1 MSSDLYSEIINCNS
15 PIDVRNILLKI
26 NDKIEWNPLGGRINN
41 LSTVNLG
48 SDPAAGVIERI
59 TNSMDAVIES
69 SLNGHDAENRNPRE
83 IVEELFSIK
92 DGRLKSI
99 KDFKKQNELTKK
111 IQVTVLDSGNTNRPT
126 LEIRDHGIGVDAKD
140 FSNTVLSLNS
150 NNKIKKQHLLGAF
163 GQGGATSFSYN
174 DLTLIMSKKNKK
186 GCNVISWTFVRINPG
201 KQQDKHGWY
210 EYCIDKKTG
219 LPFVI
224 QDNEHLFEPGTL
236 IRHVMM
242 DLGKYKGRIT
252 TPSNS
257 LWFLCHN
264 YLFDPILPFTIADRR
279 KDRNETRTIS
289 GNHRLLTKSE
299 NLEYAKEIPITFKNG
314 KLKIFYWVLK
324 HDGENAK
331 NRIKHYTLSSQPIII
346 TLNGQKQGYFSNKL
360 IKDNLNLSFLEKY
373 IIIQI
378 ECDLIDNESKRQL
391 FSTTREKLRDT
402 SIYDELKNVL
412 IETLSEDDELKKLDF
427 DRRRIYFSRKNEN
440 LNEYTRKNI
449 TSKIN
454 SYIKNGNGKT
464 KSNSPSILSGTV
476 VNSEK
481 INIKT
486 PSTFLK
492 ILNNKEV
499 YAKAGQMFSL
509 KFKTDSDP
517 DRFYD
522 PECFYAEFEDI
533 TFGYFTGSVRV
544 KDGYGLAY
552 FKLNENL
559 KNGQSSKLILKLKNE
574 QYNVLS
580 DEINVEVHLKETKE
594 KVIKEK
600 VINVEFIYAND
611 PFFIQNNFNKS
622 SVGNLIISENEI
634 TILVSAENLNFE
646 KLIAKAQK
654 INEEAVVT
662 IRSKY
667 LEQTSLFI
675 YMILSENTQAEKQNI
690 SLLEKMVESVCYLLN
705 DHFNLIISDPK
716 KKYEAEM
723 AKN

>member
-1 MSSDLYSEIINCNS
+1 MTKNLYLEIINCHS
-15 PIDVRNILLKI
+15 PIDARNILLKLNGKI
-26 NDKIEWNPLGGRINN
+26 NWKPLGGRINN

-92 DGRLKSI
+92 EGRLKSI

-140 FSNTVLSLNS
+140 FSNTVLSLNA

-174 DLTLIMSKKNKK
+174 DITLIMSKKNKK
-186 GCNVISWTFVRINPG
+186 GVDVVSWTFVRINPG
-201 KQQDKHGWY
+201 NQMDKHGWY
-210 EYCIDKKTG
+210 EYCIDKETG

-224 QDNEHLFEPGTL
+224 EDTNNLFAPGTL
-236 IRHVMM
+236 IRHLMM

-252 TPSNS
+252 TPTNS

-264 YLFDPILPFTIADRR
+264 YLFDPVLPFTIADKR
-279 KDRNETRTIS
+279 KDRNESRTVS
-289 GNHRLLTKSE
+289 GNHRLLSKSD
-299 NLEYAKEIPITFKNG
+299 NLEYYKEIPITFKNG

-324 HDGENAK
+324 HDGEKAQ
-331 NRIKHYTLSSQPIII
+331 NRIKHYTLTSQPIII

-360 IKDNLNLSFLEKY
+360 IKEDLNLSFLEKY

-378 ECDLIDNESKRQL
+378 ECDLIDNDSKRQL

-402 SIYDELKNVL
+402 SIYDDLKKVL
-412 IETLSEDDELKKLDF
+412 IETLSEEDELKKLDF

-440 LNEYTRKNI
+440 LSDYTRKNI
-449 TSKIN
+449 TSKIT
-454 SYIKNGNGKT
+454 SYINNGS
-464 KSNSPSILSGTV
+464 SNSKNATIFNGEII
-476 VNSEK
+476 NADK

-486 PSTFLK
+486 PSTFLE
-492 ILNNKEV
+492 ILNDKV
-499 YAKAGQMFSL
+499 IKASPGKMFSV
-509 KFKTDSDP
+509 KFKTNSDP

-522 PECFYAEFEDI
+522 PECFYAEFIDSA
-533 TFGYFTGSVRV
+533 FGYFTGSVRV
-544 KDGYGLAY
+544 KDGYGIAY
-552 FKLNENL
+552 FKLSENI
-559 KNGQSSKLILKLKNE
+559 NSDASSKLILKLKNE
-574 QYNVLS
+574 QYDVLT
-580 DEINVEVHLKETKE
+580 DDVIVEVNIKE
-594 KVIKEK
+594 KGDKPKLEK
-600 VINVEFIYAND
+600 VINVEYIYAND
-611 PFFIQNNFNKS
+611 PYYIQNNFNKNT
-622 SVGNLIISENEI
+622 VGDLVVNENEI
-634 TILVSAENLNFE
+634 TIFVSAENLNFE

-654 INEEAVVT
+654 INEDAVVT
-662 IRSKY
+662 MRSKY

-675 YMILSENTQAEKQNI
+675 YMILSRNTQVEQQNR

-705 DHFNLIISDPK
+705 DHFDLIISDTK
-716 KKYEAEM
+716 NKYEAKM

>member
-1 MSSDLYSEIINCNS
+1 MTKNLYLEIINCHS
-15 PIDVRNILLKI
+15 PIDARNILLKLNGKI
-26 NDKIEWNPLGGRINN
+26 NWKPLGGRINN

-92 DGRLKSI
+92 EGRLKSI

-140 FSNTVLSLNS
+140 FSNTVLSLNA

-174 DLTLIMSKKNKK
+174 DITLIMSKKNKK
-186 GCNVISWTFVRINPG
+186 GIDVVSWTFVRINPG
-201 KQQDKHGWY
+201 NQMDKHGWY
-210 EYCIDKKTG
+210 EYCIDKETG

-224 QDNEHLFEPGTL
+224 EDTNNLFAPGTL
-236 IRHVMM
+236 IRHLMM

-252 TPSNS
+252 TPTNS

-264 YLFDPILPFTIADRR
+264 YLFDPVLPFTIADKR
-279 KDRNETRTIS
+279 KDRNESRTVS
-289 GNHRLLTKSE
+289 GNHRLLSKSE
-299 NLEYAKEIPITFKNG
+299 NLEHYKEIPITFKNG

-324 HDGENAK
+324 HDGEKAQ
-331 NRIKHYTLSSQPIII
+331 NRIKHYTLTSQPIII

-360 IKDNLNLSFLEKY
+360 IKEDLNLSFLEKY

-378 ECDLIDNESKRQL
+378 ECDLIDNDSKRQL

-402 SIYDELKNVL
+402 SIYDDLKKVL
-412 IETLSEDDELKKLDF
+412 IETLSEEDELKKLDF

-440 LNEYTRKNI
+440 LSDYTRKNI
-449 TSKIN
+449 TSKIT
-454 SYIKNGNGKT
+454 SYINNGS
-464 KSNSPSILSGTV
+464 SNSKNATIFNGEII
-476 VNSEK
+476 NADK

-486 PSTFLK
+486 PSTFLE
-492 ILNNKEV
+492 ILNEKV
-499 YAKAGQMFSL
+499 IKASPGKMFSV

-522 PECFYAEFEDI
+522 PECFYAEFIDSA
-533 TFGYFTGSVRV
+533 FGYFTGSVRA
-544 KDGYGLAY
+544 KDGYGIAY
-552 FKLNENL
+552 FKLSENI
-559 KNGQSSKLILKLKNE
+559 NSDASSKLILKLKNE
-574 QYNVLS
+574 QYDVLT
-580 DEINVEVHLKETKE
+580 DDVTVEVNIKE
-594 KVIKEK
+594 KGDKPKLEK
-600 VINVEFIYAND
+600 VINVEYIYAND
-611 PFFIQNNFNKS
+611 PYYIQNNFNKNT
-622 SVGNLIISENEI
+622 VGDLVVNENEI
-634 TILVSAENLNFE
+634 TIFVSAENLNFE

-654 INEEAVVT
+654 INEDAVVT
-662 IRSKY
+662 MRSKY

-675 YMILSENTQAEKQNI
+675 YMILSRNTQVEQQNR
-690 SLLEKMVESVCYLLN
+690 SLLEKMVESVCHLLN
-705 DHFNLIISDPK
+705 DHFDLIISDTK
-716 KKYEAEM
+716 NKYEAKM

>member
-1 MSSDLYSEIINCNS
+1 MTKNLYLEIINCQS
-15 PIDVRNILLKI
+15 PIDARNILLKL
-26 NDKIEWNPLGGRINN
+26 NGKISWKPLGGRINN

-92 DGRLKSI
+92 EGRLKSI

-140 FSNTVLSLNS
+140 FSNTVLSLNA

-174 DLTLIMSKKNKK
+174 DITLIMSKKNKK
-186 GCNVISWTFVRINPG
+186 GIDVVSWTFVRINPG
-201 KQQDKHGWY
+201 NQMDKHGWY
-210 EYCIDKKTG
+210 EYCIDKETA

-224 QDNEHLFEPGTL
+224 EDTNNLFAPGTL
-236 IRHVMM
+236 IRHLMM

-252 TPSNS
+252 TPTNS

-264 YLFDPILPFTIADRR
+264 YLFDPVLPFTIADKR
-279 KDRNETRTIS
+279 KDRNESRTVS
-289 GNHRLLTKSE
+289 GNHRLLSKSD
-299 NLEYAKEIPITFKNG
+299 NLEYYKEIPITFKNG

-324 HDGENAK
+324 HDGEKAQ
-331 NRIKHYTLSSQPIII
+331 NRIKHYTLTSQPIII

-360 IKDNLNLSFLEKY
+360 IKEDLNLSFLEKY

-378 ECDLIDNESKRQL
+378 ECDLIDNDSKRQL

-402 SIYDELKNVL
+402 SIYDDLKKVL
-412 IETLSEDDELKKLDF
+412 IETLSEEDELKKLDF

-440 LNEYTRKNI
+440 LSDYTRKNI
-449 TSKIN
+449 TSKIT
-454 SYIKNGNGKT
+454 SYINNGS
-464 KSNSPSILSGTV
+464 SNSKNATIFNGEII
-476 VNSEK
+476 NANK

-486 PSTFLK
+486 PSTFLE
-492 ILNNKEV
+492 ILNDKV
-499 YAKAGQMFSL
+499 IKASLGKMFSV

-522 PECFYAEFEDI
+522 PECFYAEFIDSA
-533 TFGYFTGSVRV
+533 FGYFTGSVRV
-544 KDGYGLAY
+544 KDGYGIAY
-552 FKLNENL
+552 FKLSENI
-559 KNGQSSKLILKLKNE
+559 NSDASSKLILKLKNE
-574 QYNVLS
+574 QYDVLT
-580 DEINVEVHLKETKE
+580 DDVTVEVNIKE
-594 KVIKEK
+594 KGDKPKLEK
-600 VINVEFIYAND
+600 VINVEYIYAND
-611 PFFIQNNFNKS
+611 PYYIQNNFNKNT
-622 SVGNLIISENEI
+622 VGDLVVNENEI
-634 TILVSAENLNFE
+634 TIFVSAENLNFE

-654 INEEAVVT
+654 INEDAVVT
-662 IRSKY
+662 MRSKY

-675 YMILSENTQAEKQNI
+675 YMILSRNTQFEQQNR
-690 SLLEKMVESVCYLLN
+690 SLLEKMIESVCYLLN
-705 DHFNLIISDPK
+705 DHFDLIISDTK
-716 KKYEAEM
+716 NKYEAKM